1 MTDYAAR
8 LHAIAANGGF
18 TEEPIAQGRL
28 IEGAPMT
35 RTRIDYQQGESV
47 FVGEWGSEVGA
58 WRVAYDEWEY
68 CTMREG
74 ACELTPD
81 GGAPQRFTAGDS
93 FVIEPG
99 FKGVWRVLQPM
110 RKTFVVRIG

>member
-1 MTDYAAR
+1 MTDHAAR
-8 LHAIAANGGF
+8 LHAIAAKGHF
-18 TEEPIAQGRL
+18 SLEPIAPDRL

-47 FVGEWGSEVGA
+47 FVGEWGSDVGA

-68 CTMREG
+68 CTLLEG

-81 GGAPQRFTAGDS
+81 SGAPQLFAAGDS

-99 FKGVWRVLQPM
+99 FKGVWRVLEPM
-110 RKTFVVRIG
+110 RKTFVIRIG